1 MKDALQNLSLVEIAD
16 AIRQGSVTSLEAHAA
31 LVASLNELILQ
42 AARQKLRIDDEP
54 ADFDRVILGSK
65 S

>member
-1 MKDALQNLSLVEIAD
+1 MKLTEYAKAFQQNDALDQA
-16 AIRQGSVTSLEAHAA
+16 SLEAHAA

-42 AARQKLRIDDEP
+42 AARQKMRIDDEP